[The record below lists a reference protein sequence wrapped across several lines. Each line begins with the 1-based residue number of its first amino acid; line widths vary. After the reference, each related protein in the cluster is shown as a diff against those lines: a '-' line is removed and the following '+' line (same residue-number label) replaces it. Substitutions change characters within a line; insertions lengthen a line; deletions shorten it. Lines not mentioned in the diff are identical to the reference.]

1 MNIKK
6 QTWKNCL
13 VLLPFAIVVCL
24 YELLPLLQLALNS
37 FHDENTGAWSLS
49 NYGKIFSTPLYQASI
64 VNSIRISLISALVG
78 ICVAFIAA
86 KSYHD
91 AGEKFQN
98 FFTMVLNMTSNFSGV
113 PLTFGFMILL
123 GNTGVLTLVAQKLG
137 FLQDFNLYSGNGL
150 TLIYIYFQI
159 PLATLL
165 LIPAFLGIKK
175 EWREAAILLHCGSLR
190 YWFLIGIPNLLTSLL
205 GTLSVLF
212 SNALAAYAA
221 AYALLLSNYAL
232 LPLQISS
239 KFKGDVRINKE
250 LGGALSVVMICLM
263 VAATLVNN
271 YLTKKHAKGA
281 A

>member
-1 MNIKK
+1 M
-6 QTWKNCL
+6 NCL
-13 VLLPFAIVVCL
+13 VVVPFVVVVCL
-24 YELLPLLQLALNS
+24 YELLPLAQLALNS
-37 FHDENTGAWSLS
+37 FRDENTGAWTFG
-49 NYGKIFSTPLYQASI
+49 NYIRILTTPLYQASI
-64 VNSIRISLISALVG
+64 VNSIRISLISALAG
-78 ICVAFIAA
+78 IAVAFMAA
-86 KSYHD
+86 KSFHA
-91 AGEKFQN
+91 AGDKFQN

-123 GNTGVLTLVAQKLG
+123 GNTGVMTLLGKKLG
-137 FLQDFNLYSGNGL
+137 LMQDFNLYSGNGL

-165 LIPAFLGIKK
+165 LIPAFLGLKK
-175 EWREAAILLHCGSLR
+175 EWREAAALLHCGALR
-190 YWFLIGIPNLLTSLL
+190 YWLLIGIPNLLTSLL

-212 SNALAAYAA
+212 SNALAAYAT

-263 VAATLVNN
+263 VAATMFNN

-281 A
+281 V

>member
-1 MNIKK
+1 MKRKK

-37 FHDENTGAWSLS
+37 FQDEKTGAWSLS
-49 NYGKIFSTPLYQASI
+49 NYGKIFSTPLYQASM

-123 GNTGVLTLVAQKLG
+123 GNTGVLTLAARKLG
-137 FLQDFNLYSGNGL
+137 LMQDFNLYSGNGL

-175 EWREAAILLHCGSLR
+175 EWREAAVLLRCGSLR
-190 YWFLIGIPNLLTSLL
+190 YWFLIGIPNLLASLF

-212 SNALAAYAA
+212 SNALAAYAT

-263 VAATLVNN
+263 VAATLFNN

>member
-1 MNIKK
+1 MKNNK

-13 VLLPFAIVVCL
+13 VIVPFLAVVCL
-24 YELLPLLQLALNS
+24 YELLPLAQLAFNS
-37 FHDENTGAWSLS
+37 FRDEHTGGFTLG
-49 NYGKIFSTPLYQASI
+49 NYARIASTPLYQASI

-78 ICVAFIAA
+78 IGVAFLAA
-86 KSYHD
+86 NAFHA
-91 AGEKFQN
+91 AGKRYQS

-123 GNTGVLTLVAQKLG
+123 GNTGFLTLLGQKLG
-137 FLQDFNLYSGNGL
+137 VFQNFNLYSGNGL

-159 PLATLL
+159 PLAALL
-165 LIPAFLGIKK
+165 LIPAFLGLKK
-175 EWREAAILLHCGSLR
+175 EWREAAILLQCKGLR
-190 YWFLIGIPNLLTSLL
+190 YWCSIGIPNLLPSLL

-212 SNALAAYAA
+212 SNALAAYAT

-263 VAATLVNN
+263 VAATLMNN
-271 YLTKKHAKGA
+271 YLTKKHAKGGV
-281 A
+281 